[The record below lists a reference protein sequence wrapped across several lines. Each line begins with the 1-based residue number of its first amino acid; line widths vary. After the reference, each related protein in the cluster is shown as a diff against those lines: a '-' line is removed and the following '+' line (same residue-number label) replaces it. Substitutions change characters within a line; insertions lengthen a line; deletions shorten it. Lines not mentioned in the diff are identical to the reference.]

1 MCNFGR
7 IFSDLREELI
17 QTAKIYTELY
27 PVYTVGIRSY
37 TAFVRSYAAFIPY
50 LPDTSRRFFGESVI
64 LMTIES
70 LSATAMTFFVLRQ

>member
-37 TAFVRSYAAFIPY
+37 TAFVRSYAVFMPY
-50 LPDTSRRFFGESVI
+50 LPDTSRRIFGESVN